1 MSTLRASDDTIARQL
16 LASDPGVSAWVSAN
30 AGSGKTTV
38 LSNRVIRLLLSG
50 VEPSRILCLTFT
62 KAAAANMS
70 NRVFERLARW
80 ANAPEPDLD
89 RALTALGTAKVDTAV
104 RARARRL
111 FARALET
118 PGGLKVLTIHA
129 FCERVLHQFPFEAGV
144 PAAFTVLD
152 DRQRNELVAA
162 ARAEVLGLAAG
173 DETGALGR
181 ALTRLVTETSDGSMN
196 RALGELLF
204 RGDELA
210 ALMHP
215 KGEDASAR
223 VASRMARAF
232 GLQEGDSVEN
242 LNAEIID
249 EEAALA
255 TWPELTEWLRSG
267 TPADH
272 KLAACLDRARAA
284 PRTQDRRAAYLNLCF
299 TEKMALRSDKAF
311 VTKALQKSRPD
322 LYELLLVE
330 RERLGRLIERRK
342 AAYACERSLALLT
355 VADAV
360 WGRYKI
366 EKAQR
371 GALDFGDLIV
381 ATKALVKDPGA
392 AWVHYKLDQGVDHIL
407 VDEAQ
412 DTSPDQWD
420 IITGLT
426 SEFTAGES
434 ARHVTRTVFAV
445 GDEKQ
450 SIFSFQ
456 GAAPAEFDHRRRA
469 YASSHTAADLAF
481 HPLQLTQSFRS
492 TSGVLEAVD
501 RVFSEPH
508 AFTGLSSDGQRTEHD
523 TARFGAPGRVDV
535 WPVIEPAEKPDDERP
550 WNAPLDQIAEKSP
563 VLLLA
568 RRIAAAVRGWI
579 RGEDALGPCPP
590 VAEGEILI
598 LVRSRGALFEAIL
611 RELKNADVRVAG
623 ADRLELGR
631 HIAVMDCLALAD
643 AITLPEDDLALACV
657 LKSPLFDLDDDDLM
671 RLAPGRKGSLRSGL
685 RASQEPAFREADDR
699 LARWSEAALRQRPFD
714 FYAGVLSPGGGRR
727 AFRGRLGGEVDDVLD
742 EFLRLAMSYGETET
756 ATLSGFA
763 AWMRA
768 APAEIKRDLDT
779 GGSDVRVMTVHGAK
793 GLEAK
798 LVVLADFGCPRAASL
813 APVIYPL
820 AEPGKK
826 ENDPDL
832 LAWSLRKDDDPAP
845 LTAAREREKEQDQ
858 AEHRRLLYV
867 AMTRAADRLVIAGH
881 VGQRTPSEGAWYD
894 LVSKALDAPFAERHH
909 VPAFGGDMIV
919 YRTGEPVAEEQPP
932 RDVPAPLSTP
942 GWLHTPVAP
951 EPAPP
956 NWIAP
961 SRALP
966 HLHAVTAAPDDV
978 PALERGRILHRLL
991 EELPGVLPSG
1001 RDSAA
1006 AAYVARATPAW
1017 SVDQRRAVVD
1027 EALAIVADPQ
1037 LADILS
1043 AQARSEVPIT
1053 GALQRPD
1060 GTSVMI
1066 NGRIDRLVVSPG
1078 RVLLVDFKSERQVP
1092 EKPPQAY
1099 VAQLALYRA
1108 VIARVFPGREIAGAI
1123 LWTGPRRLD
1132 RIAAAELDAM
1142 LLRVLAMPALS

>member
-1 MSTLRASDDTIARQL
+1 MSGLRASKDTVARQL
-16 LASDPGVSAWVSAN
+16 LASDPEASAWVSAN

-38 LSNRVIRLLLSG
+38 LSNRVIRLLLAG

-80 ANAPEPDLD
+80 ANAEEPELD
-89 RALTALGTAKVDTAV
+89 RALEALGTLEVNDAV

-173 DETGALGR
+173 DETGALGS
-181 ALTRLVTETSDGSMN
+181 ALARLVTETSDGSMN

-204 RGDELA
+204 HGDELA

-215 KGEDASAR
+215 AGEDASAR
-223 VASRMARAF
+223 VAARMARAF
-232 GLQEGDSVEN
+232 GLRDGESVES

-255 TWPELTEWLRSG
+255 TWPELTKWLRSG
-267 TPADH
+267 TAADH

-284 PRTQDRRAAYLNLCF
+284 PHTHDRRAAYLNLCF
-299 TEKMALRSDKAF
+299 TEKMTPRSDKAF

-322 LYELLLVE
+322 LYDLLLVE
-330 RERLGRLIERRK
+330 RERLGALIERRK

-360 WGRYKI
+360 WSRYRI
-366 EKAQR
+366 EKARR
-371 GALDFGDLIV
+371 GALDFGDLIT

-469 YASSHTAADLAF
+469 YASAHTAASLAF
-481 HPLQLTQSFRS
+481 NPLQLTQSFRS

-501 RVFSEPH
+501 QVFSEPH
-508 AFTGLSSDGQRTEHD
+508 AFTGLSSDGLRTQHD
-523 TARFGAPGRVDV
+523 TARVGAPGRVDV
-535 WPVIEPAEKPDDERP
+535 WPLIEPAEKPEDERP
-550 WNAPLDQIAEKSP
+550 WNAPLDQVAEKSP
-563 VLLLA
+563 VLVLA
-568 RRIAAAVRGWI
+568 RRIAGAVRGWI

-590 VAEGEILI
+590 VPEGEILI

-643 AITLPEDDLALACV
+643 AISLPDDDLALACV
-657 LKSPLFDLDDDDLM
+657 LKSPLFGLDDDDLM
-671 RLAPGRKGSLRSGL
+671 RLAAKRRGSLRS
-685 RASQEPAFREADDR
+685 
-699 LARWSEAALRQRPFD
+699 ALRTSDVPEFRAAEEKLALWSRAARRRRPFD
-714 FYAGVLSPGGGRR
+714 FYAGVLSHGGGRK

-779 GGSDVRVMTVHGAK
+779 GGADVRVMTVHGAK
-793 GLEAK
+793 GLEAG
-798 LVVLADFGCPRAASL
+798 LVVLADFGCPRAGSL

-820 AEPGKK
+820 AEPGKA

-845 LTAAREREKEQDQ
+845 LAAARELEKAQDQ

-867 AMTRAADRLVIAGH
+867 ALTRAADRLVIAGH
-881 VGQRTPSEGAWYD
+881 VGLRTASEGAWYD

-909 VPAFGGDMIV
+909 VPAFGGDVIV
-919 YRTGEPVAEEQPP
+919 YRKGDAVAEERHAFGAPAP
-932 RDVPAPLSTP
+932 ADVPA
-942 GWLHTPVAP
+942 WLHTPVLAK
-951 EPAPP
+951 PAPP
-956 NWIAP
+956 VWIAP

-966 HLHAVTAAPDDV
+966 HLHAALDGGTAV
-978 PALERGRILHRLL
+978 PALERGRVLHRLL
-991 EELPGVLPSG
+991 EELPGVAPARRADVATS
-1001 RDSAA
+1001 
-1006 AAYVARATPAW
+1006 YVAR
-1017 SVDQRRAVVD
+1017 SVPLWREEDQRAVVD
-1027 EALAIVADPQ
+1027 EALAIVTDPT
-1037 LADILS
+1037 LA
-1043 AQARSEVPIT
+1043 AVVAAEARSEVPIT
-1053 GALQRPD
+1053 GSLKRPD
-1060 GTSVMI
+1060 GTSIMI
-1066 NGRIDRLVVSPG
+1066 NGRIDRLVVAPG
-1078 RVLLVDFKSERQVP
+1078 HVLLVDFKSERQVP
-1092 EKPPQAY
+1092 EQPPQAY

-1108 VIARVFPGREIAGAI
+1108 VIARVFPGSEIACAI
-1123 LWTGPRRLD
+1123 LWTSTRRLD
-1132 RIAAAELDAM
+1132 RLPAAELDAT
-1142 LLRVLAMPALS
+1142 LLRVLAMPGLS